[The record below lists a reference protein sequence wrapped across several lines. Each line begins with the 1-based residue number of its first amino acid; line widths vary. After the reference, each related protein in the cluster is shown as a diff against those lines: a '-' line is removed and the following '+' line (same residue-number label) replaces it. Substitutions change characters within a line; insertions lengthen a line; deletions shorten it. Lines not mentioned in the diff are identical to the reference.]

1 MPIRTKYKTIYSL
14 RVRMLLRD
22 MGFEPLLEKDNIY
35 RSGLKCWIYVATDNF
50 NKALD
55 KILGG
60 N

>member
-1 MPIRTKYKTIYSL
+1 
-14 RVRMLLRD
+14 MLLRD
-22 MGFEPLLEKDNIY
+22 MGFEPLLEKYNIY
-35 RSGLKCWIYVATDNF
+35 RSGLKCWIYEVTDNF

>member
-1 MPIRTKYKTIYSL
+1 
-14 RVRMLLRD
+14 MLLRN

-35 RSGLKCWIYVATDNF
+35 RSGLKCWIYEVTDNF